1 MYKLI
6 PTYLKVD
13 EGSVNG
19 IYNLRSQSDFRIPGV
34 NTVFYIENSISYL
47 GPVIQNSLPADLKKH
62 FDFDLF
68 KSTIRKWKPVDCSFR
83 LLKHYLTGFSL
94 INVPSQP
101 YYTVYVFS
109 SCISLLYAYSLEK
122 FIDTISEISFYD
134 STYHFIRPEKD
145 MHLVRNYI
153 TISSCIFSTK

>member
-13 EGSVNG
+13 EGSIQYVNG
-19 IYNLRSQSDFRIPGV
+19 IYNLCSQSDFRIPGV
-34 NTVFYIENSISYL
+34 NTVFYVENSISYV

-109 SCISLLYAYSLEK
+109 SCISLLQPIHWKNSLVQLVK
-122 FIDTISEISFYD
+122 F
-134 STYHFIRPEKD
+134 HFMTVHIILFVQKK
-145 MHLVRNYI
+145 I
-153 TISSCIFSTK
+153 CIQ